1 MAYID
6 TTRVW
11 PYSQSMATVMIRSTY
26 SIDLQTASALENIAR
41 RWKVSKSEALR
52 RAIRAAAEKET
63 LDNSDATKVLDTLQR
78 SLGLNSTTARRW
90 ERRVGAERKAATRQQ
105 KI

>member
-1 MAYID
+1 
-6 TTRVW
+6 
-11 PYSQSMATVMIRSTY
+11 MATVMIKSTY

-63 LDNSDATKVLDTLQR
+63 LGDSDATQALDSLQR
-78 SLGLNSTTARRW
+78 SLALKPAAAQRW
-90 ERRVGAERKAATRQQ
+90 KSRVGAERKAAKRHQ
-105 KI
+105 KIGVS